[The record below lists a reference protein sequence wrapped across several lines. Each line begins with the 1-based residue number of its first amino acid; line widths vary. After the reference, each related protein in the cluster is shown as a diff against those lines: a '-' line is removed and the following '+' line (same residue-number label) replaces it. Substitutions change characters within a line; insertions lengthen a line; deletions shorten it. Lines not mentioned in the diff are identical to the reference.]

1 MSLTIVNVAQA
12 EYDFQMQRGVLVVTI
27 EELIIEIEKLSVV
40 ELNELT
46 KAIQDKWDIDPAAMG
61 PVMMAGGVMPG
72 GEAEEVEQTEFD
84 LILTSSGEAKIQV
97 IKAVREITS
106 LGLKEAKSLVDEI
119 PNTIKEKISKDEA
132 EDMKKKI
139 EAAGGTAEIK

>member
-1 MSLTIVNVAQA
+1 M
-12 EYDFQMQRGVLVVTI
+12 TI
-27 EELIIEIEKLSVV
+27 EELISEIDKLTVV

-46 KAIQDKWDIDPAAMG
+46 KAIQEKWDIDPSALAPAM
-61 PVMMAGGVMPG
+61 VMAGGAAAG
-72 GEAEEVEQTEFD
+72 GDAEAAEQTEFD

-106 LGLKEAKSLVDEI
+106 LGLKEAKALVDEI
-119 PNTIKEKISKDEA
+119 PNTVKEKISKEEA
-132 EDMKKKI
+132 EDMKTKI

>member
-1 MSLTIVNVAQA
+1 MAKA
-12 EYDFQMQRGVLVVTI
+12 EYDFLTQRGVLVVTI
-27 EELIIEIEKLSVV
+27 EELISEIDKLSVV

-46 KAIQDKWDIDPAAMG
+46 KAIQEKWDIDPSALAPAM
-61 PVMMAGGVMPG
+61 VIAGGAVAG
-72 GEAEEVEQTEFD
+72 GDAAAAEQTEFD

-97 IKAVREITS
+97 IKAIREITS
-106 LGLKEAKSLVDEI
+106 LGLKEAKALVDEI
-119 PNTIKEKISKDEA
+119 PNTVKEKITKEEA

>member
-1 MSLTIVNVAQA
+1 M
-12 EYDFQMQRGVLVVTI
+12 TI
-27 EELIIEIEKLSVV
+27 EELITEIDKLTVV

-46 KAIQDKWDIDPAAMG
+46 KAIQEKWDIDPSALAPAM
-61 PVMMAGGVMPG
+61 VVAGGVAAG
-72 GEAEEVEQTEFD
+72 GDAAAAEQTEFD

-106 LGLKEAKSLVDEI
+106 LGLKEAKALVDEI
-119 PNTIKEKISKDEA
+119 PNAVKEKISKDEA